1 VRGVI
6 YGRRYICHSRRD
18 EKSRWMAFE
27 ENNTL
32 LEVV

>member
-1 VRGVI
+1 VI
-6 YGRRYICHSRRD
+6 YGRRCIYRSRRN

-27 ENNTL
+27 ESNIL